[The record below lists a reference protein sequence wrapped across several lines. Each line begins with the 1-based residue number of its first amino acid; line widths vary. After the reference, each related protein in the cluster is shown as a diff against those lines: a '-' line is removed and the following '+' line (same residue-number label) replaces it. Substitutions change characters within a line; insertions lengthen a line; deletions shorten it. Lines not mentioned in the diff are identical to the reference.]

1 MIIKSIFNVKSFK
14 RLQKYAQGSEQNKSQ
29 ETKDGLD
36 WIERK
41 AASNSEI
48 EIKT

>member
-1 MIIKSIFNVKSFK
+1 MSSHSKDCK
-14 RLQKYAQGSEQNKSQ
+14 KYAQGDEQNKSQ
-29 ETKDGLD
+29 ESKDGLD

-48 EIKT
+48 EIKA